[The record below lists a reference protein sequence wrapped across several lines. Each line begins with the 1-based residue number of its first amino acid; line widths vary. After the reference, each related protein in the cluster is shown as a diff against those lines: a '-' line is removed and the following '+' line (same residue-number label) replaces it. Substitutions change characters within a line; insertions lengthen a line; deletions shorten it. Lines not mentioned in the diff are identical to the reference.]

1 MLALLLLAV
10 LLIPAA
16 GAGEDPASLLAE
28 AFAAAAAGRYEA
40 ADALYR
46 RIVKEAPDSEQA
58 AIASERLAPNALLRV
73 RDLEMNGDPAN
84 RIDVFIMAEGYT
96 REKKFQK
103 LFDQGANDTV
113 TYLAQAPV
121 FRRYRKYFN
130 FHAMNIAS
138 REDGVDGEEKQYDT
152 ALGAYESG
160 AIQKQVAVDD
170 QAVARY
176 LRQDPRAEG
185 YAIVLVRLGT
195 FGTGGGGVAVAGG
208 VPSNTVIHEWGHA
221 FADLLD
227 EYTSEVGYTGKTP
240 RGYNVSDSPDPEQA
254 PWKHWLDAGTEGVGM
269 FPGGA
274 GRSQGAWRGTASGCA
289 MSSGP
294 SFCLICREV
303 IVSRIYDLVSPLD
316 AAAPACE
323 NIVVEEGRPVAVQVV
338 PTEVDGPPS
347 LRVTFTLEAAQEPF
361 AKGEQPAEGP
371 AAEDGGF
378 DASPPAGEDNPF
390 AEDAG
395 LQGDYGGYYFW
406 NRPSRAAG
414 QAPLEPLPGTEIK
427 AERKRLKDKRS
438 AYEVVLRKE
447 DLGAGSFL
455 LRARVVDP
463 TDWVLKPE
471 WLPLLSETRTWQVT
485 VK

>member
-1 MLALLLLAV
+1 MPALLLLAA
-10 LLIPAA
+10 LFLPAA
-16 GAGEDPASLLAE
+16 GAGDDPAALLAE
-28 AFAAAAAGRYEA
+28 ALAAAGDGRYEA

-58 AIASERLAPNALLRV
+58 VVARARLEPNALLRV
-73 RDLEMNGDPAN
+73 RDLEVNGDPAN
-84 RIDVFIMAEGYT
+84 RIDLFMLAEGYT

-103 LFDQGANDTV
+103 LFDQGASDTI

-138 REDGVDGEEKQYDT
+138 REDGVDGEDRQYDT
-152 ALGAYESG
+152 ALGAFESG

-195 FGTGGGGVAVAGG
+195 FGTGGGGVAVVGG

-240 RGYNVSDSPDPEQA
+240 RGDNVSDSPDPEQA
-254 PWKHWLDAGTEGVGM
+254 PWKHWLEAGTEGVGM

-303 IVSRIYDLVSPLD
+303 IVARIYDLVSPLD
-316 AAAPACE
+316 EASPAGE
-323 NIVVEEGRPVAVQVV
+323 NLIVEEGRPVAVQVV
-338 PTEVDGPPS
+338 PMEVDGSPA
-347 LRVTFTLEAAQEPF
+347 LRASFALEAVQEPF
-361 AKGEQPAEGP
+361 APGEPPADEPAQGDGSDAWPP
-371 AAEDGGF
+371 AA
-378 DASPPAGEDNPF
+378 EDNPF
-390 AEDAG
+390 AEDADLG
-395 LQGDYGGYYFW
+395 GEYGGFYFW
-406 NRPSRAAG
+406 NRPSRAARV
-414 QAPLEPLPGTEIK
+414 APLAPLPG
-427 AERKRLKDKRS
+427 AELTPQKKRTKDRRV
-438 AYEVVLRKE
+438 AYEVVLSRK
-447 DLGAGSFL
+447 DLAPGSYL
-455 LRARVVDP
+455 LRARVLDP

-471 WLPLLSETRTWQVT
+471 WLPLLAETRTWQVT
-485 VK
+485 VR